1 MKITPT
7 VMIVA
12 GEPSGDQYGA
22 RVMQA
27 YRRIHPDARFF
38 GIGGDRMAAEGAEL
52 LFHVRDTAIMGFV
65 EVARRL
71 PLINR
76 MFAECT
82 KALRTH
88 DPHALLCIDY
98 PGFNLRLARRARRA
112 DVPVVYYVAPQLWAW
127 GRDRARSMRER
138 ISRLAVVFPF
148 EVKFFEEEGIPA
160 TFVGHP
166 LLEILLPHDRKA
178 FFRFHNLPEDRPV
191 LALLP
196 GSREQEVRRILP
208 VMLEAAGQIAS
219 RTGCTV
225 AIGAAALP
233 DELYHRHS
241 AGYEGIRLVR
251 EATHPLLQHAHAAI
265 VTSGTATVE
274 AACYETPMTI
284 VYKASPL
291 NYMIGKR
298 LANVSHIGM
307 VNILAGRT
315 VVPELVQDAATA
327 DAIADATLPYFTDA
341 GHRTATVDNLRV
353 VRQQLGSP
361 GASQRVAQILENV
374 IFRNG

>member
-27 YRRIHPDARFF
+27 FRRIHPDARFF
-38 GIGGDRMAAEGAEL
+38 GIGGDRMAAEGADL
-52 LFHVRDTAIMGFV
+52 LFHVRETAIMGFV
-65 EVARRL
+65 EVARHL

-76 MFAECT
+76 MFVDCT
-82 KALRTH
+82 RALRAR
-88 DPHALLCIDY
+88 DPHALVCIDY
-98 PGFNLRLARRARRA
+98 PGFNLRLAHRARQA

-127 GRDRARSMRER
+127 GRNRAQALRER
-138 ISRLAVVFPF
+138 VSRLAVVFPF
-148 EVKFFEEEGIPA
+148 EVEFFSQVGVSA

-178 FFRFHNLPEDRPV
+178 FLRFHGLPEDRPL

-196 GSREQEVRRILP
+196 GSRAQEVRRILP
-208 VMLEAAGQIAS
+208 VMLAAADRIAA
-219 RTGCTV
+219 RTGCVV
-225 AIGAAALP
+225 AIGAASLP
-233 DELYHRHS
+233 DEHYRRHL
-241 AGYEGIRLVR
+241 AAHPDVRLLR
-251 EATHPLLQHAHAAI
+251 DATHPLLQHAHAAV

-274 AACYETPMTI
+274 TACYETPMTI
-284 VYKASPL
+284 VYKAAPL
-291 NYMIGKR
+291 NYMIGRR

-315 VVPELVQDAATA
+315 VVPELIQDAATPV
-327 DAIADATLPYFTDA
+327 AIADATLPYFTDTL
-341 GHRTATVDNLRV
+341 HRAKTVEALRD

-361 GASQRVAQILENV
+361 GASQRVAQILDNV
-374 IFRNG
+374 IFRTA